1 MANHKNFKRLP
12 GVTRAVTFALATA
25 FVFQAFPVKAADN
38 GKTEVNLGVTEETK
52 ASVSY
57 EVPLYCTLAV
67 VEGKD
72 GTKVVTPSEDR
83 YYIKDT
89 GNNQGKK
96 LAVTGLTV
104 SSIGTTP
111 GEIKVT
117 GAGTWNLT
125 TAAGTETAKETEKL
139 MQLSVGGVELKSINP
154 GTWDVTTLDL
164 KENEN
169 VFYDKTA
176 NRYKTMKNKIKIP
189 IKATVSKQY
198 KVQKATTSP
207 IAVAQFRLHY
217 TVSVLDENGELKDN
231 WHYIGPDATGKD
243 VDLVGGIK

>member
-67 VEGKD
+67 VDGKD

-89 GNNQGKK
+89 GKNQEKK

-104 SSIGTTP
+104 SSIGATP

-117 GAGTWNLT
+117 GTGTWNLT
-125 TAAGTETAKETEKL
+125 TAAGTEAAGSAEKL

-176 NRYKTMKNKIKIP
+176 NKYRTITDKINIP

-217 TVSVLDENGELKDN
+217 TVSVLDQNGEIKDN